1 MRLRAGCEI
10 VLEVDEPGPISL
22 ILMLRPSSSPTQWI
36 AEERHSLSP
45 LVPVREYI
53 DGFGNV
59 CQCVQA
65 PAGRFVIR
73 TEITVETSPILEV
86 APGAPLELVA
96 NLPDNTLQ
104 FLLPSR
110 YCPSDLMGDLARQ
123 LTQGYSPGYDQAE
136 AIRAWI
142 HQNIE
147 YRYGSSNASTSA
159 LETAQGRS
167 GVCRDFAHLGVTL
180 CRSLTMPA
188 RMVVGYLNELKPM
201 DLHAWFEVFVGGRWY
216 TFDATQ
222 SEPRG
227 GRIAIAYGRDA
238 TDVAMVTQ
246 FGSSALTQISVWVQA
261 VAVATP
267 QHGATMRTTDSL

>member
-1 MRLRAGCEI
+1 MRLSAGCEL

-22 ILMLRPSSSPTQWI
+22 ILMLRPSSSSTQWI
-36 AEERHSLSP
+36 TEERHSLAP
-45 LVPVREYI
+45 RVPVHEYV
-53 DGFGNV
+53 DSFGNL
-59 CQCVQA
+59 CQCVRA

-73 TEITVETSPILEV
+73 TEITAETSPTLDV
-86 APGAPLELVA
+86 SPGAPLELVA
-96 NLPDNTLQ
+96 DLPDNTFP

-123 LTQGYSPGYDQAE
+123 IAHGYTFGYDQAE

-159 LETAQGRS
+159 LETAKDRS
-167 GVCRDFAHLGVTL
+167 GVCRDFAHLGVAL

-201 DLHAWFEVFVGGRWY
+201 DLHAWFDVFVGGRWY

-222 SEPRG
+222 PEPRG

-238 TDVAMVTQ
+238 ADVAMVTQ
-246 FGSSALTQISVWVQA
+246 FGSSALTQMWVWVKE
-261 VAVATP
+261 VE
-267 QHGATMRTTDSL
+267 H